1 MSVFHLL
8 HRSDLAPSGPR
19 SKQFEG
25 APYRAGVSFF
35 LVESEPGGPGVR
47 LHRHPYAETW
57 IVCAGRAAFTVDGQ
71 EAEAGPGDAVVVEAG
86 APHKF
91 CNAGSELLDLVCIHA
106 AERMATEWLEELPD
120 SAAERGAR

>member
-1 MSVFHLL
+1 VFHVL
-8 HRSDLAPSGPR
+8 HRADLAPSGRR

-57 IVCAGRAAFTVDGQ
+57 IVRAGRAALTVDGE
-71 EAEAGPGDAVVVEAG
+71 EAAAGPGDVVVVGDG
-86 APHKF
+86 APHRF
-91 CNAGSELLDLVCIHA
+91 RNAGPDLLELVCIHA
-106 AERMATEWLEELPD
+106 AERMETEWLEAPP
-120 SAAERGAR
+120 